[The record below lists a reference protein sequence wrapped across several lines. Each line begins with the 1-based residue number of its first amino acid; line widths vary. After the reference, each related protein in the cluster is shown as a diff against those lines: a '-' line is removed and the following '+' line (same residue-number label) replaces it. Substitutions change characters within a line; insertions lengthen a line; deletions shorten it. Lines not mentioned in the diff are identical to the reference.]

1 MTLHGRGKGR
11 GCSAAFAA
19 ARGAVA
25 CLLLAA
31 TDAAESSLRLPC
43 RHTHIRAAN
52 ACYLLC
58 FGGGVALAYMA
69 DVVEQ
74 LSRRAIQQ
82 ISRRPCSLR

>member
-1 MTLHGRGKGR
+1 M
-11 GCSAAFAA
+11 
-19 ARGAVA
+19 
-25 CLLLAA
+25 LAA

-74 LSRRAIQQ
+74 LTAGDPADIEAAMQLALNQTLRGRAEGYL
-82 ISRRPCSLR
+82 RPIIFL

>member
-1 MTLHGRGKGR
+1 MVQ
-11 GCSAAFAA
+11 S
-19 ARGAVA
+19 
-25 CLLLAA
+25 LAYRLA
-31 TDAAESSLRLPC
+31 TPPTQLRVRCVLPS

-74 LSRRAIQQ
+74 LTASDQANIEAAMQLALNQ
-82 ISRRPCSLR
+82 TLN